1 MATGSSTLVEVG
13 SDGGL
18 VLATLAGDQAAF
30 ASLYDRFAGRIHDF
44 QLALLRDPYQAVEA
58 THQTFRRAV
67 AGLNHLGEPAQLRP
81 WLYALAHR
89 QAKQHRNPGKKS
101 RSDNAYNWAGGAR
114 PSHDGQADMWRAL
127 PSGLAEQDRALLT
140 LHLRH
145 GLDATEIASIVG
157 ISASRAKSRLDRLR
171 PALEPAL
178 RPLLQARLGPAYS
191 NRDGSGF
198 GLIDSVESMS
208 SGRGDRSGAGGAASN
223 NTSDDNPPPLRLAVP
238 FVPPPPQLRDE
249 ILRHTPLISAHE
261 GLPHPRT
268 RAAWIAT
275 AATVVLLVIGSV
287 LFVQRGMER
296 RPVIAVKFGPSSEL
310 ALSTT
315 VIDLGAVNSTA
326 TVTLS
331 NTGQNQLAWHATPTD
346 PWLKVSPAD
355 GSLAG
360 GALQQLTVT
369 VDRNALPE
377 GDGRTQLKV
386 GSATDQGQG
395 MVGVALREER
405 PPAVI
410 NPKASNTRIGG
421 YGCPTTSTISATIQD
436 ESKPVH
442 VTLVGPGKQSQVM
455 KANGDTFTGR
465 LGSGSGSN
473 IIWRIVATD
482 ARNNT
487 VTSPAQVISHSD
499 CAVRPAPKPKPTP
512 SPTTSPTPET
522 SQKPKPTTKPGD
534 NNEDSSGT
542 ESPGSGDESGDSPGG
557 GDSGGDSSG
566 GDSSG
571 GDSSGGGDSG
581 GSSGEDSGTGSPFGY

>member
-44 QLALLRDPYQAVEA
+44 HLALLRDPYQAVEA
-58 THQTFRRAV
+58 TYQTIRKAV
-67 AGLNHLGEPAQLRP
+67 AGLNHLGEPAQLRS

-89 QAKQHRNPGKKS
+89 QAKQHRNPNKKS
-101 RSDNAYNWAGGAR
+101 RSDSSYNWAGGAR
-114 PSHDGQADMWRAL
+114 PSIDGQADMWRAL
-127 PSGLAEQDRALLT
+127 PSDLTERDRALLT

-157 ISASRAKSRLDRLR
+157 ISAGKAKSRLDRLR

-191 NRDGSGF
+191 NRNGSGF
-198 GLIDSVESMS
+198 GLIDSVEAMPT
-208 SGRGDRSGAGGAASN
+208 GRADRSGAGGAASN
-223 NTSDDNPPPLRLAVP
+223 ITNDDNPPPLRLAVP

-249 ILRHTPLISAHE
+249 ILRHTPLITAHE
-261 GLPHPRT
+261 GLPRPRT
-268 RAAWIAT
+268 RTAWIT
-275 AATVVLLVIGSV
+275 TVVTVIVLVVGTV
-287 LFVQRGMER
+287 LFVNRNMER

-331 NTGQNQLAWHATPTD
+331 NTGQSQLSWNATPTD
-346 PWLKVSPAD
+346 PWLKVSPAN

-360 GALQQLTVT
+360 GAVQQLTVT

-386 GSATDQGQG
+386 GSAGDQGQG

-405 PPAVI
+405 PPAVM
-410 NPKASNTRIGG
+410 NARASNTKIGG
-421 YGCPTTSTISATIQD
+421 YGCPTTSTISATVQD

-465 LGSGSGSN
+465 LGSGSGTN

-487 VTSPAQVISHSD
+487 VTSPAQVISHAD
-499 CAVRPAPKPKPTP
+499 CAVRPAPKPKPVPSQAPQSTQSRPDPITTP
-512 SPTTSPTPET
+512 SD
-522 SQKPKPTTKPGD
+522 GD
-534 NNEDSSGT
+534 EDSG
-542 ESPGSGDESGDSPGG
+542 
-557 GDSGGDSSG
+557 SSG
-566 GDSSG
+566 RGSSRGD
-571 GDSSGGGDSG
+571 DGGDSG
-581 GSSGEDSGTGSPFGY
+581 GSSRGDDSGDSGGSSGGDDSGDGGGSGSPFGY

>member
-18 VLATLAGDQAAF
+18 VLATLAGDQTAF

-44 QLALLRDPYQAVEA
+44 HLALLRDPYQAVEA
-58 THQTFRRAV
+58 TYQTIRKAV

-89 QAKQHRNPGKKS
+89 QAKQHRNPNKKS
-101 RSDNAYNWAGGAR
+101 RSDGAYNWAGGAR
-114 PSHDGQADMWRAL
+114 PSIDGQADMWRAL
-127 PSGLAEQDRALLT
+127 PSDLTERDRALLT

-157 ISASRAKSRLDRLR
+157 ISAGKAKARLDRLR

-198 GLIDSVESMS
+198 GLIDSVEGMPT
-208 SGRGDRSGAGGAASN
+208 GRADRSGAGGAASN
-223 NTSDDNPPPLRLAVP
+223 ITNDDNPPPLRLAVP

-249 ILRHTPLISAHE
+249 ILRHTPLITAHE
-261 GLPHPRT
+261 GLPRPRT
-268 RAAWIAT
+268 RAAWIT
-275 AATVVLLVIGSV
+275 TVVTVIVLVVGTV
-287 LFVQRGMER
+287 LFVNRNMER

-331 NTGQNQLAWHATPTD
+331 NTGQSQLSWNATPTD
-346 PWLKVSPAD
+346 PWLKVSPAN

-360 GALQQLTVT
+360 GAVQQLTVT

-386 GSATDQGQG
+386 GSAGDQGQG

-405 PPAVI
+405 PPAI
-410 NPKASNTRIGG
+410 MNARASNTKIGG
-421 YGCPTTSTISATIQD
+421 YGCPTTSTISATVQD

-442 VTLVGPGKQSQVM
+442 VTLVGPGRQSQVM

-465 LGSGSGSN
+465 LGSGSGTN

-487 VTSPAQVISHSD
+487 VTSPAQVISHAD
-499 CAVRPAPKPKPTP
+499 CAVRPAPKPKPVP
-512 SPTTSPTPET
+512 SQAPQSSQNKPDPTTR
-522 SQKPKPTTKPGD
+522 PGD
-534 NNEDSSGT
+534 SDDDSGSDGRG
-542 ESPGSGDESGDSPGG
+542 SSGSGDDS
-557 GDSGGDSSG
+557 GDSGGSSG
-566 GDSSG
+566 GD
-571 GDSSGGGDSG
+571 DSGGDSG
-581 GSSGEDSGTGSPFGY
+581 GSSGGDDSGDSGGGSPFGGF